1 MGCWHPD
8 LSKIFRL
15 FYGCNM
21 ICMLHNTCNMAC
33 VSHVWLH
40 GQVTFESICMPKP
53 VRLVVAYLVAAC
65 QSICNSHD
73 DLGPCS
79 SSQEWFTVMW
89 LPVVNKKYSSHET
102 GPNHGLEWIT
112 INTSKSY
119 CNPLSQMLW
128 APCIDLP
135 SVKLSGVGE
144 LGGPATL
151 WVCCLW
157 LSFNRY

>member
-1 MGCWHPD
+1 MGYWHPD
-8 LSKIFRL
+8 LSKIFSL

-73 DLGPCS
+73 DMGHVAHLRSGSLWCGFQWWIKSIHHMKLAQTMALNWSLLTPRNPIVILCPKCCGPLASTSPQWSFQGWVSLGAS
-79 SSQEWFTVMW
+79 NIMSMLFM
-89 LPVVNKKYSSHET
+89 
-102 GPNHGLEWIT
+102 T
-112 INTSKSY
+112 II
-119 CNPLSQMLW
+119 Q
-128 APCIDLP
+128 
-135 SVKLSGVGE
+135 
-144 LGGPATL
+144 
-151 WVCCLW
+151 
-157 LSFNRY
+157 